1 MEQVIKHYGSAILTV
16 IVLLALGV
24 ILISALTS
32 DGYVAKAFQEAL
44 LNFFGDMSDLQPG
57 AVPTITQ

>member
-44 LNFFGDMSDLQPG
+44 LSFFG
-57 AVPTITQ
+57 V